1 MSGLHSVSS
10 MPFSVSHC
18 VSVSIPFVPFVVYI
32 LFGVHIYGSYFEV
45 CCFSSFASC
54 LSSRSCLIA
63 GDCVLLTPCW
73 SFPHQP
79 SGSPSHCLLILAAVL
94 QMFSVF
100 GFPASLCVVQPR
112 PCMFSFFS
120 LSLSFWTDCLGL
132 WSLIL
137 GWVWVIP
144 SIIMFYLYRSNMNT
158 ICQVLSFIYTCGKGT
173 EITQI

>member
-10 MPFSVSHC
+10 TPFSVSHC
-18 VSVSIPFVPFVVYI
+18 VCVSIPFVPFVVYI

-79 SGSPSHCLLILAAVL
+79 SGSPSHCSLILAAVL

-100 GFPASLCVVQPR
+100 GFPASLCAVQPR
-112 PCMFSFFS
+112 PCTFSSS
-120 LSLSFWTDCLGL
+120 LSPSLFGL
-132 WSLIL
+132 IALASLIL

-144 SIIMFYLYRSNMNT
+144 SIIMFYLHRIQLKVT
-158 ICQVLSFIYTCGKGT
+158 
-173 EITQI
+173 

>member
-1 MSGLHSVSS
+1 MFSCLFGSFLCLQSFSMSGLDSVSS

-18 VSVSIPFVPFVVYI
+18 VCVPIPFVPFVVYI

-45 CCFSSFASC
+45 TSFASC

-63 GDCVLLTPCW
+63 GECILLTPCW

-100 GFPASLCVVQPR
+100 GFNLDLARFP
-112 PCMFSFFS
+112 FS
-120 LSLSFWTDCLGL
+120 LSPSLFGL
-132 WSLIL
+132 TALAF
-137 GWVWVIP
+137 GH
-144 SIIMFYLYRSNMNT
+144 
-158 ICQVLSFIYTCGKGT
+158 
-173 EITQI
+173 

>member
-79 SGSPSHCLLILAAVL
+79 SGVPVTLFVNTCCCAADV
-94 QMFSVF
+94 
-100 GFPASLCVVQPR
+100 LCVRVSRHPVR
-112 PCMFSFFS
+112 SSTSTLHVFLFS
-120 LSLSFWTDCLGL
+120 LSLSFWTDYLGL
-132 WSLIL
+132 INSGL
-137 GWVWVIP
+137 GLGY
-144 SIIMFYLYRSNMNT
+144 SKHYY
-158 ICQVLSFIYTCGKGT
+158 VLST
-173 EITQI
+173 